1 MKIYTKTGDG
11 GDTSLL
17 GGKRLSKDSLRIET
31 YGTID
36 ELNSVIGVSR
46 SLNEH
51 REIDLLLFDLQS
63 ELFVLG
69 AELATPSGVENSSI
83 KFLSNENIIRL
94 EKLIDDID
102 IRLPQL
108 KNFILPGGNKCAAML
123 HYARTVCRRAERLAV
138 HLTRDEPMR
147 DFVVIYVNRLSDLLF
162 VIARLSNSLSNTPE
176 PKWSAD

>member
-1 MKIYTKTGDG
+1 VKIYTKTGDG

-69 AELATPSGVENSSI
+69 AELATPSGVKNSSI

-108 KNFILPGGNKCAAML
+108 KNFVLPGGNKCAAML

-138 HLTRDEPMR
+138 RLTRDEPMS

-176 PKWSAD
+176 TKWSAD